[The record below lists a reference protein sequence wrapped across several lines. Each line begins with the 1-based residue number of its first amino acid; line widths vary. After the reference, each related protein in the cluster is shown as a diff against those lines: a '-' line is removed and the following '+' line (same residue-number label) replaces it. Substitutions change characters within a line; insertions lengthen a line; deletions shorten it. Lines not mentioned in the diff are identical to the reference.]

1 MVSGLHDV
9 FEAELAAEDLARLP
23 AEQALQV
30 CIHLVTKV
38 MRSDVASLYGFD
50 ADRDEL
56 TLIATRGLAHSGV
69 GFVALRLG
77 EGATGRAA
85 QTGQAYAV
93 RDVADDPHFKI
104 IPGFDQSGF
113 RSILA
118 VPVVLGP
125 ALLGA
130 LNVQSIGAHSYT
142 DDEINSLHAI
152 AAQIAP
158 LLARWHSDGDVA
170 RQLRGPKLLSY
181 VDGMAAAALGPTE
194 LCERLVADLATVLPQ
209 LDCGVSLV
217 GAQAWIGSS
226 IEPGP
231 GVTTVPLRGQQ
242 RECGVLALRHRAP
255 GVPPWDNPPAWEY
268 VRSIAEQFAIALEH
282 ALDVRDRQSGL
293 ADSETYDSLVAFVLD
308 DRGLEELIAE
318 VSRRAGAPVS
328 VIDAFGTV
336 LAGPE
341 LDGTPSPGRRE
352 VAIRAGDQQLGLLVA
367 DGDAAPALFETAAQV
382 VALEFTKW
390 RVGFEV
396 ETRLRGDLLE
406 LLLRGTDANRRE
418 VIPRASLAG
427 LDLRRAYTPIMFAI
441 ESGSGSHSAD
451 GLDPMGLRSMVALVQ
466 HRLGDPPGSLVFP
479 RADGLLVLL
488 DAQSTAPAT
497 GRAES
502 RVSSRAE
509 AIRADLVRLR
519 RGTRVGVGIGT
530 PTSWPENFSRV
541 VHTTV
546 RAAEFALRMKREDG
560 VSSSALGAY
569 ALLIALDE
577 EALREY
583 VRAHL
588 GILLDQDAKSG
599 GDLVATLEAYHLAGD
614 RLKPAAE
621 ALFIHVNTMKYR
633 IARIEALT
641 DGALS
646 APSRRHDL
654 YLALRAL
661 RVLDSERTS
670 MLTDKLTDD

>member
-1 MVSGLHDV
+1 MTDLHDA
-9 FEAELAAEDLARLP
+9 FEAELAAENFARLP

-30 CIHLVTKV
+30 CIHVVTKA

-77 EGATGRAA
+77 EGVTGRAA

-93 RDVADDPHFKI
+93 RDVADDPYFKL

-113 RSILA
+113 HSILA

-130 LNVQSIGAHSYT
+130 LNVQSIEAHSYT
-142 DDEINSLHAI
+142 DDEISSLHAI
-152 AAQIAP
+152 AALIAP

-181 VDGMAAAALGPTE
+181 VDGMAAASLGPTA

-217 GAQAWIGSS
+217 GADGWIGSS

-231 GVTTVPLRGQQ
+231 GVTTVPLRGEH
-242 RECGVLALRHRAP
+242 RECGVLALRHHAP
-255 GVPPWDNPPAWEY
+255 GVPPWENPPAWEY
-268 VRSIAEQFAIALEH
+268 VRSVAEQFAIALEH
-282 ALDVRDRQSGL
+282 AMDVRDRQSGL

-308 DRGLEELIAE
+308 DRGLDELIAE
-318 VSRRAGAPVS
+318 VSRRAGAAVR

-336 LAGPE
+336 LAGPQ
-341 LDGTPSPGRRE
+341 LDGTASPRRRE

-367 DGDAAPALFETAAQV
+367 DGDAPAALFDAAAQV
-382 VALEFTKW
+382 VALEFAKW

-396 ETRLRGDLLE
+396 EARLRGDLLE

-441 ESGSGSHSAD
+441 GTGAGSHSAD
-451 GLDPMGLRSMVALVQ
+451 GPDPIGLRSMVELVQ
-466 HRLGDPPGSLVFP
+466 RRFGAPPFSLVFP
-479 RADGLLVLL
+479 RGDGLLVLL
-488 DAQSTAPAT
+488 DAQPTPGTAGGA
-497 GRAES
+497 GS
-502 RVSSRAE
+502 RVGERAE
-509 AIRADLVRLR
+509 AVRADLVRLR
-519 RGTRVGVGIGT
+519 RGTRVGVGIGA
-530 PTSWPENFSRV
+530 PTIWPENFRRV

-546 RAAEFALRMKREDG
+546 RAAEFALRMNREDG
-560 VSSSALGAY
+560 VSSGTLGAY
-569 ALLIALDE
+569 ALLIALDDE
-577 EALREY
+577 SLREY
-583 VRAHL
+583 VRAQL
-588 GILLDQDAKSG
+588 GILLDQDTKSG
-599 GDLVATLEAYHLAGD
+599 GDLVATLEAYHIAGD

-633 IARIEALT
+633 IARIDALT

-646 APSRRHDL
+646 SPSRRHDL

-670 MLTDKLTDD
+670 MLTDKLTEL

>member
-1 MVSGLHDV
+1 MSDLRDV
-9 FEAELAAEDLARLP
+9 FEAELAAENVARLP

-30 CIHLVTKV
+30 CIHTVAKV

-77 EGATGRAA
+77 EGVTGRAA
-85 QTGQAYAV
+85 ATGQAHAV
-93 RDVADDPHFKI
+93 PDVADDPYFKV

-118 VPVVLGP
+118 VPVLLGP

-130 LNVQSIGAHSYT
+130 LNVQSVEAHDYT
-142 DDEINSLHAI
+142 GDEIRALDAI
-152 AAQIAP
+152 AALIAP
-158 LLARWHSDGDVA
+158 LLARWHTDGDVA

-181 VDGMAAAALGPTE
+181 VDGMAAASLGPAE

-209 LDCGVSLV
+209 VDCGVSLA
-217 GAQAWIGSS
+217 GADGWIGAAV
-226 IEPGP
+226 EPGP
-231 GVTTVPLRGQQ
+231 GVTTVPLRGEQ
-242 RECGVLALRHRAP
+242 RECGVLALRHRA
-255 GVPPWDNPPAWEY
+255 GDVPPWDSPPAWEY
-268 VRSIAEQFAIALEH
+268 VRSIARQFAIALEH
-282 ALDVRDRQSGL
+282 ALEVRDRQAGL
-293 ADSETYDSLVAFVLD
+293 ADSEIYDSLVAFVLD
-308 DRGLEELIAE
+308 DRGLDELIAE

-328 VIDAFGTV
+328 VIDTFGTV

-341 LDGTPSPGRRE
+341 LHGARFPRRRE
-352 VAIRAGDQQLGLLVA
+352 VVIRAGDQQLGLLVT
-367 DGDAAPALFETAAQV
+367 DCDAPPALFETAAQV

-406 LLLRGTDANRRE
+406 LLLHGTAATRRE

-441 ESGSGSHSAD
+441 ASGPGSHSPD
-451 GLDPMGLRSMVALVQ
+451 GLDPIALRSMAELVQ
-466 HRLGDPPGSLVFP
+466 RRLGAPPRSLVFP
-479 RADGLLVLL
+479 RDDGLLVLL
-488 DAQSTAPAT
+488 DAAPTPGST

-502 RVSSRAE
+502 GVGDRVE
-509 AIRADLVRLR
+509 AIRADLARLR
-519 RGTRVGVGIGT
+519 RGTRVGVGTGT
-530 PTSWPENFSRV
+530 PTVWPENFRRV

-546 RAAEFALRMKREDG
+546 RAAQFALRTNRTDG
-560 VSSSALGAY
+560 VSSSTLGAY

-577 EALREY
+577 EALHEY
-583 VRAHL
+583 VRAQL

-599 GDLVATLEAYHLAGD
+599 GDLVATLEAYHVAGD

-633 IARIEALT
+633 IARIETLT

-646 APSRRHDL
+646 SPSRRHDL

-661 RVLDSERTS
+661 RVLGSERTS
-670 MLTDKLTDD
+670 SLTDKLTHD